1 MLHERGFWNIVS
13 WSLEEHP
20 ARQPDAVD
28 FPVGK
33 HMTMLHLLLELC
45 SVLVETL
52 GRVPQS
58 DEAIIRQPI

>member
-1 MLHERGFWNIVS
+1 MG

-20 ARQPDAVD
+20 TRQPRAVD

-33 HMTMLHLLLELC
+33 HMTMLHLLLELG
-45 SVLVETL
+45 SILVEAF

-58 DEAIIRQPI
+58 EEAIV